1 MGSFIYGLLF
11 WVIKYSLRNREHGKV
26 ISVIFMSTIHGIIFH
41 GIAVPLISSFFTKK
55 NEDYLTTIINVIS
68 LPLIFFIIISWIF
81 IHIKFFYFPLT
92 TIEKALTKIS
102 EGIKNGT
109 YKSQIINKLHDSV
122 WWKLLNR
129 KMNIIASIFIGTIYI
144 YCEINLWIMI
154 KDEALNGSSAN
165 LTLLY
170 ISLTLFGLNP
180 FFLIFGIS
188 LVVSNFKKS
197 NKFLYAPL
205 FCGSLP
211 MIGLIPLYTYITSY
225 SEIQSLA
232 NIILYG
238 FPVSILFWITL
249 VLTGIRYK
257 TLFFTCITFL
267 CFFLLLPFAYL
278 YPLNEQKA
286 YRDDQT
292 VQILIYVLGFMGA
305 GFFGLVLLIL
315 VGKYLHSKFIKNKE
329 KNEDKTHR
337 FTLAVYVFAN
347 LKNCG
352 FWFNSVFFI
361 CSFLGLLY
369 AIYNHPSATSAID
382 SGTVFIILFF
392 KYFNIFLY

>member
-1 MGSFIYGLLF
+1 
-11 WVIKYSLRNREHGKV
+11 
-26 ISVIFMSTIHGIIFH
+26 MSTIHGIIFH
-41 GIAVPLISSFFTKK
+41 GIAVPLISNFFTKK
-55 NEDYLTTIINVIS
+55 NEDYLSTIINVIS
-68 LPLIFFIIISWIF
+68 LPMIFFIIISWTF

-92 TIEKALTKIS
+92 TIEKNLTKIS
-102 EGIKNGT
+102 EGIKKGI
-109 YKSQIINKLHDSV
+109 YKSQIINKLHESV

-129 KMNIIASIFIGTIYI
+129 KINILASVIIGTIYI

-154 KDEALNGSSAN
+154 KDEAFKGSSAN
-165 LTLLY
+165 YTLLY
-170 ISLTLFGLNP
+170 IALTLFGLNP

-211 MIGLIPLYTYITSY
+211 MIGLIPLYSYITSY

-249 VLTGIRYK
+249 ILTGIRYK
-257 TLFFTCITFL
+257 TLFFTSITLL

-278 YPLNEQKA
+278 YPLNEQNA
-286 YRDDQT
+286 YRDDQS

-305 GFFGLVLLIL
+305 GFFVLVLLIL
-315 VGKYLHSKFIKNKE
+315 VGKYLHTKFIKNKD
-329 KNEDKTHR
+329 KNEDKTNR
-337 FTLAVYVFAN
+337 FTLAVYAFAN

-361 CSFLGLLY
+361 SSFIGLLY
-369 AIYNHPSATSAID
+369 SIYNHPSETSAID
-382 SGTVFIILFF
+382 SGTVFII
-392 KYFNIFLY
+392 